1 MAKELLAEESILNP
15 KIYKAYA
22 ATEVRKALADL
33 GYGPSKMYVDSI
45 YVCPP
50 NGWLGVGVLTV
61 KAEHCLDHFGL
72 LRGVDQA
79 EAIAQTGIL
88 TAKFS
93 NQILEGQRPLLT
105 KIEGF
110 EYDLPVVEG
119 AVLNLLV
126 KMGNSYSGRLSIEGQ
141 VLVGKTIVAGGIIEG
156 QMGDERA
163 VGVLIARRK
172 QIQGKTTPLFPPI
185 D

>member
-1 MAKELLAEESILNP
+1 MARELLVRESFQNP
-15 KIYKAYA
+15 EIYEAHSE
-22 ATEVRKALADL
+22 TEVRKALADL
-33 GYGPSKMYVDSI
+33 GYGLSKMYVDSI

-72 LRGVDQA
+72 FRGVDQA

-88 TAKFS
+88 AAKFS
-93 NQILEGQRPLLT
+93 NQIPKGQRPLLT

-110 EYDLPVVEG
+110 EYDFPVVEG

-126 KMGNSYSGRLSIEGQ
+126 KMGNSYSGGLSIEGQ
-141 VLVGKTIVAGGIIEG
+141 VLVGKTVVADGIIEG
-156 QMGDERA
+156 KMADERA
-163 VGVLIARRK
+163 IGVLIARRK
-172 QIQGKTTPLFPPI
+172 QIQARTQPLFPPI

>member
-1 MAKELLAEESILNP
+1 MAKELLIGESLQNP
-15 KIYKAYA
+15 KAYDA
-22 ATEVRKALADL
+22 HSETEVRKALADL
-33 GYGPSKMYVDSI
+33 GYGPSKMYVDSL
-45 YVCPP
+45 YVFPP
-50 NGWLGVGVLTV
+50 NGWLAVGVLTV

-88 TAKFS
+88 AAKFS
-93 NQILEGQRPLLT
+93 NQIPEGQRPLLT

-126 KMGNSYSGRLSIEGQ
+126 KLGNSFSGGLSIEGQ
-141 VLVGKTIVAGGIIEG
+141 VLVGKTVVADGIIEG
-156 QMGDERA
+156 KMGDERA
-163 VGVLIARRK
+163 IGVVIARRK
-172 QIQGKTTPLFPPI
+172 QIQGRTPPLFPPV